1 MFNPIILAMSEKDL
15 NQIVKPL
22 LEVLGILV
30 PVLLSV
36 VGAVGTIWVIFLG
49 VKYAKAE
56 EPQEHEKAR
65 NSLKNAIIG
74 FVLIFVLILALNLMM
89 PRMIKWVNDND
100 NKATDTISQT
110 DVDNASAGK
119 N

>member
-1 MFNPIILAMSEKDL
+1 M
-15 NQIVKPL
+15 
-22 LEVLGILV
+22 
-30 PVLLSV
+30 
-36 VGAVGTIWVIFLG
+36 
-49 VKYAKAE
+49 
-56 EPQEHEKAR
+56 
-65 NSLKNAIIG
+65 
-74 FVLIFVLILALNLMM
+74 LIFVLILALNLMM

>member
-1 MFNPIILAMSEKDL
+1 MFIPTIFAISEKDL
-15 NQIVKPL
+15 NSVVKPL
-22 LEVLGILV
+22 LEVLNVLV

-49 VKYAKAE
+49 VKYARAE

-74 FVLIFVLILALNLMM
+74 FVLIFVLLIALQIGLNVFTSWYKTYEVQPM
-89 PRMIKWVNDND
+89 
-100 NKATDTISQT
+100 
-110 DVDNASAGK
+110 
-119 N
+119 